1 MHNSREEK
9 TELQQ
14 MGCKRNKRL
23 LSNTSAAR
31 EESASLKHVVTK
43 VCKIESR
50 IPVDEARAL
59 VENRNPLEVS
69 KQKRLRKP
77 NQTLCKVSIEEK

>member
-14 MGCKRNKRL
+14 IGHKRNKGL
-23 LSNTSAAR
+23 LSNTNTSR

-50 IPVDEARAL
+50 IPVDEAGAL

-69 KQKRLRKP
+69 P
-77 NQTLCKVSIEEK
+77 NRRD

>member
-14 MGCKRNKRL
+14 IGCKRNKGL
-23 LSNTSAAR
+23 LNTSAGK

-69 KQKRLRKP
+69 K
-77 NQTLCKVSIEEK
+77 

>member
-9 TELQQ
+9 TDLQQ
-14 MGCKRNKRL
+14 IGRKRNKGLR
-23 LSNTSAAR
+23 SNTNTSR

-43 VCKIESR
+43 VRKIESR

-59 VENRNPLEVS
+59 LENRNPLEVS
-69 KQKRLRKP
+69 K
-77 NQTLCKVSIEEK
+77 

>member
-14 MGCKRNKRL
+14 IGCKRNKRL

-69 KQKRLRKP
+69 K
-77 NQTLCKVSIEEK
+77 